1 MLAIRND
8 STLKSI
14 LGNNGYKYEF
24 AAVEWY
30 LNGQPIPEATSFNYF
45 AGEGNQ
51 LHFGEPYQALLTRP
65 NGVKVFTCE
74 FLPTKVAAEVIDLP
88 SLVDPNA
95 PMHIKGRGTAYWYDM
110 LGRRHQTQPYDD
122 SDITT
127 PGAKGYY
134 LLILQS
140 DEARDVHSVMVR

>member
-1 MLAIRND
+1 M
-8 STLKSI
+8 
-14 LGNNGYKYEF
+14 
-24 AAVEWY
+24 
-30 LNGQPIPEATSFNYF
+30 
-45 AGEGNQ
+45 
-51 LHFGEPYQALLTRP
+51 
-65 NGVKVFTCE
+65 FTCE
-74 FLPTKVAAEVIDLP
+74 FLPTKVAAEVMDLP